1 MKGILVSRKC
11 HENGTPLIMIKKI
24 IPLINEICCFR
35 RSILSDRQQAYML
48 GYEKVIGFYD
58 DVHFQTSSSIILC
71 ENEKEMKAFV

>member
-35 RSILSDRQQAYML
+35 RSILSDKQQAYML
-48 GYEKVIGFYD
+48 GNEKVVGFD
-58 DVHFQTSSSIILC
+58 RDVHFPTSSSIILWGW
-71 ENEKEMKAFV
+71 EEEMKAFV